1 MSFFR
6 REKDPVEEFRRSRE
20 GLSRVMRDAP
30 PGQQPPA
37 GEAAPPTADFTPPP
51 TPTPA
56 NDEPVDDHPEQ
67 DLMHRLRQGA
77 TTVVRDTFFSGTLK
91 SDSNLLI
98 EGRFEGQLE
107 ATDTVFIAQGAQV
120 KADVRATDVIVAGAM
135 DGTVEASG
143 LFHAMPSAR
152 VAGHINTALL
162 VVDPDSHVSCRFT
175 MKPRGEVRGS

>member
-30 PGQQPPA
+30 PGQPPSMDTP
-37 GEAAPPTADFTPPP
+37 PPTADSAPH
-51 TPTPA
+51 PTPA
-56 NDEPVDDHPEQ
+56 EPTDGHEDA
-67 DLMHRLRQGA
+67 LMQRLRQGA

-98 EGRFEGQLE
+98 EGRFEGTLE
-107 ATDTVFIAQGAQV
+107 AHDTVFIAQGAEV

-152 VAGHINTALL
+152 VAGQIHTALL

-175 MKPRGEVRGS
+175 MQPRGEAKG

>member
-20 GLSRVMRDAP
+20 GLSRVIREAP
-30 PGQQPPA
+30 PGQPFTNGDTAPA
-37 GEAAPPTADFTPPP
+37 SDITPPH
-51 TPTPA
+51 PA
-56 NDEPVDDHPEQ
+56 DEPADGHPEQ
-67 DLMHRLRQGA
+67 DLMQRLRQGA

-107 ATDTVFIAQGAQV
+107 AHDTIFIAQGAEV
-120 KADVRATDVIVAGAM
+120 KADVRATDVIVAGTM

-143 LFHAMPSAR
+143 LFHAMPSAH
-152 VAGHINTALL
+152 VAGQINTALL
-162 VVDPDSHVSCRFT
+162 VVDPDSFVSCRFT
-175 MKPRGEVRGS
+175 MQPRREAKG

>member
-20 GLSRVMRDAP
+20 GLSRVMRDAQ
-30 PGQQPPA
+30 PGQPLTNGDTTPSPSDLIP
-37 GEAAPPTADFTPPP
+37 PPTAADPEDT
-51 TPTPA
+51 
-56 NDEPVDDHPEQ
+56 HPQQ
-67 DLMHRLRQGA
+67 DLMQRLRQGA
-77 TTVVRDTFFSGTLK
+77 TTVVRDTFFSGTLR

-107 ATDTVFIAQGAQV
+107 AHETIFIAQGAEV
-120 KADVRATDVIVAGAM
+120 KADVRATDVIVAGTM

-152 VAGHINTALL
+152 VAGQIHTALL
-162 VVDPDSHVSCRFT
+162 VVDPDSHVSCRFS
-175 MKPRGEVRGS
+175 MQPRGEAKG